1 MSLHVVDH
9 GMQNREEL
17 LARQAKIKGKILY
30 KSNNDDVSNDNNDD
44 VSNDNNNDDNNNKN
58 DKTSLTKKLILASV
72 STLLFLVLSTES
84 TSKFSRGII
93 FFILFLSILYF
104 MK

>member
-30 KSNNDDVSNDNNDD
+30 KSNNDDVSNDNN
-44 VSNDNNNDDNNNKN
+44 NNNNNNEN
-58 DKTSLTKKLILASV
+58 ENENVDKTSLTKKLILASV
-72 STLLFLVLSTES
+72 STLLFLVLS
-84 TSKFSRGII
+84 KGNFSMGII
-93 FFILFLSILYF
+93 FFILFLSFLYF